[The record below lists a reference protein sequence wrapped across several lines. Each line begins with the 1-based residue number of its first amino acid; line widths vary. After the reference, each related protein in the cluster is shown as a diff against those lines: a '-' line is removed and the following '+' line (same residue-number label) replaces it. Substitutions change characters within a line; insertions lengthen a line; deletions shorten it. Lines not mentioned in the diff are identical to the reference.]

1 MGHSVAYFG
10 TLPSP
15 IAKELAM
22 HTDTTTLFTE
32 KDLIRPLLNFPTSVV
47 ITKELLL
54 LRLAI
59 ANLNVKSQVVNT
71 DTWHDALCAADCCRW
86 DLEGYL
92 QN

>member
-1 MGHSVAYFG
+1 MNTDNT
-10 TLPSP
+10 TLS
-15 IAKELAM
+15 
-22 HTDTTTLFTE
+22 TTTLFTE
-32 KDLIRPLLNFPTSVV
+32 KDLIRPLLDLPKSVV

-71 DTWHDALCAADCCRW
+71 DTWHDALNASDCCRW

-92 QN
+92 QK